1 MHVRSDTQVL
11 HSGRDFK
18 LWEVTR
24 VSGTALTEFREKDD
38 FLDSE
43 FLIIFLLDAGD

>member
-1 MHVRSDTQVL
+1 MGSHTSFRNCP
-11 HSGRDFK
+11 
-18 LWEVTR
+18 
-24 VSGTALTEFREKDD
+24 EFREKDD

>member
-1 MHVRSDTQVL
+1 MHVRSDTRVL

-24 VSGTALTEFREKDD
+24 VSGTALSSGKKMI
-38 FLDSE
+38 
-43 FLIIFLLDAGD
+43 FLIVNSLLYFY